1 MRDHAAAPSAL
12 QPTSPTAAELL
23 LVDDDPVFGRV
34 LATALGR
41 RGFQVTL
48 AASVAQ
54 ARELLP
60 QLRVSHAVLDLRLP
74 DGSGLELVPLLRERL
89 PQVRIVVLSGYA
101 SIPTAID
108 AIKLGATYYLAKPV
122 DADAVVR
129 AFDAGDAA
137 LPAIS
142 PLPAEPPSVRRV
154 EWEHLQ
160 RVLKDCD
167 GNVSAAA
174 RALRMHRRTLQR
186 KLGKRSGSL

>member
-1 MRDHAAAPSAL
+1 MTNAPAHCASQQA
-12 QPTSPTAAELL
+12 SPTPVELL
-23 LVDDDPVFGRV
+23 LVDDDPAFGRV

-48 AASVAQ
+48 AASVAEVR
-54 ARELLP
+54 ALLP
-60 QLRVSHAVLDLRLP
+60 DLRASHAVLDLRLP
-74 DGSGLELVPLLRERL
+74 DGSGLDLLPLLRERL
-89 PQVRIVVLSGYA
+89 PQARIVVLSGYA

-129 AFDAGDAA
+129 AFDASGLAE
-137 LPAIS
+137 PAIS
-142 PLPAEPPSVRRV
+142 PPPAGPPSVRRV
-154 EWEHLQ
+154 EWEHIQ

-186 KLGKRSGSL
+186 KLGKHSGSL

>member
-1 MRDHAAAPSAL
+1 MTQPVPSA
-12 QPTSPTAAELL
+12 TAATELL

-34 LATALGR
+34 LATALRR

-48 AASVAQ
+48 AASVAE

-60 QLRVSHAVLDLRLP
+60 QLRASHAVLDLRLP

-89 PQVRIVVLSGYA
+89 PRVRIVVLSGYA

-122 DADAVVR
+122 DADTVVR
-129 AFDAGDAA
+129 AFDTGDAA
-137 LPAIS
+137 PPSAA
-142 PLPAEPPSVRRV
+142 PTVPQPPSVQRV
-154 EWEHLQ
+154 EWEHIQ
-160 RVLKDCD
+160 RVLKDSG

>member
-1 MRDHAAAPSAL
+1 MVTCDSAPAD
-12 QPTSPTAAELL
+12 LL
-23 LVDDDPVFGRV
+23 LVDDDPAFGRV

-41 RGFQVTL
+41 RGFRVTL
-48 AASVAQ
+48 AASVAE
-54 ARELLP
+54 ARTLLP
-60 QLRVSHAVLDLRLP
+60 ALAVTHAVLDLRLP
-74 DGSGLELVPLLRERL
+74 DGSGLDLIPLLRECDPHTR
-89 PQVRIVVLSGYA
+89 VVMLSGYA

-129 AFDAGDAA
+129 AFDSGHSPPSA
-137 LPAIS
+137 PA
-142 PLPAEPPSVRRV
+142 PAEPPSVRRV
-154 EWEHLQ
+154 EWEHIQ

-167 GNVSAAA
+167 GNISAAA

>member
-1 MRDHAAAPSAL
+1 MTDHAPAL
-12 QPTSPTAAELL
+12 CVLPQALPTPAELL

-41 RGFQVTL
+41 RGFHVTL
-48 AASVAQ
+48 AASVTE
-54 ARELLP
+54 ARGLLP
-60 QLRVSHAVLDLRLP
+60 DLRVSHAVLDLRLP
-74 DGSGLELVPLLRERL
+74 DGSGLELLPLLRERL

-154 EWEHLQ
+154 EWEHIQ

-186 KLGKRSGSL
+186 KLGKRSGGL

>member
-1 MRDHAAAPSAL
+1 MGHALIVEDDADSARMMAALVMTEGYSATTAQSLRDARRQLAL
-12 QPTSPTAAELL
+12 QPPD
-23 LVDDDPVFGRV
+23 LV
-34 LATALGR
+34 L
-41 RGFQVTL
+41 
-48 AASVAQ
+48 
-54 ARELLP
+54 
-60 QLRVSHAVLDLRLP
+60 LDLRLP

>member
-1 MRDHAAAPSAL
+1 VTDHAPAQSASQQASAAPV
-12 QPTSPTAAELL
+12 ELL

-48 AASVAQ
+48 AASVTE
-54 ARELLP
+54 ARALLP
-60 QLRVSHAVLDLRLP
+60 DLHASHAVLDLRLP
-74 DGSGLELVPLLRERL
+74 DGSGLDLLPLLRERL
-89 PQVRIVVLSGYA
+89 PQARIVVLSGYA

-129 AFDAGDAA
+129 AFDAGSAA
-137 LPAIS
+137 EPAS
-142 PLPAEPPSVRRV
+142 LPLPATPPSVQRV
-154 EWEHLQ
+154 EWEHIQ
-160 RVLKDCD
+160 RVLRDCD